1 MDPLKP
7 SLFKYFSLFFLTIYS
22 ASMIF
27 LGLGD
32 NVLQVDEGADTF
44 ITTNLLKFGFPRHS
58 DGINY
63 TLLWAD
69 AHDGLFVYRPWIPY
83 YIQAFSLSL
92 FGQTT
97 FAARL
102 PFALCGVLSVI
113 FLYWFALKFTGR
125 QFIAFLAAFLLAS
138 SIPALIYFRTA
149 RYVGLPILLSILLLS
164 FYIDIY
170 KNKKWNPFPLTVVS
184 IIFFHTMYVEFAG
197 MIAGVLIHFFI
208 HYKET
213 LPENRQR
220 AAWAAGITGI
230 FCIPWLIFI
239 SPTFSKVTQHLA
251 SWSRLIDLSWHGYIK
266 RFLGFL
272 FQVNNYIFPFILLP
286 LLFLRQL
293 RPFTKQV
300 SLLLLCI
307 LTVLLTAL
315 PHAMPIQQYISA
327 SFPLFFLLLAILIA
341 NIFPKYLLAQ
351 SLLVTLLITSNL
363 VHICLF
369 FPLKSVVKDRPN
381 WFQKSPYLGNA
392 YDSLMREIKFKSV
405 YFDYIYE
412 VSHDYQGPLDEI
424 VTFFKINGNSGES
437 CYIDNEPESLVYYT
451 GMKVIHRDD
460 IKAQDAP
467 DWIVLRGDYRHAVD
481 QNLSSEIA
489 QNLREILSKH
499 PYSKIELNVPSM
511 RVNNTYD
518 IQIHLFRSPSSTN
531 TDKVTVYRLDN
542 HSSKKKTS

>member
-1 MDPLKP
+1 
-7 SLFKYFSLFFLTIYS
+7 
-22 ASMIF
+22 
-27 LGLGD
+27 
-32 NVLQVDEGADTF
+32 
-44 ITTNLLKFGFPRHS
+44 
-58 DGINY
+58 
-63 TLLWAD
+63 
-69 AHDGLFVYRPWIPY
+69 
-83 YIQAFSLSL
+83 
-92 FGQTT
+92 
-97 FAARL
+97 
-102 PFALCGVLSVI
+102 
-113 FLYWFALKFTGR
+113 
-125 QFIAFLAAFLLAS
+125 
-138 SIPALIYFRTA
+138 
-149 RYVGLPILLSILLLS
+149 
-164 FYIDIY
+164 
-170 KNKKWNPFPLTVVS
+170 
-184 IIFFHTMYVEFAG
+184 MYVEFAG

-239 SPTFSKVTQHLA
+239 SPMFSKVTQHLA
-251 SWSRLIDLSWHGYIK
+251 SWSSLIDLSWHGYIK

-341 NIFPKYLLAQ
+341 SIFPKYLLAQ

-369 FPLKSVVKDRPN
+369 LPLKSVVKDHPN

-392 YDSLMREIKFKSV
+392 YDNLMREIKFKSV

-412 VSHDYQGPLDEI
+412 ISHDYQGPLDEI
-424 VTFFKINGNSGES
+424 VTFFKTNGNSGES

-467 DWIVLRGDYRHAVD
+467 DWIVLRGDYRETVKE
-481 QNLSSEIA
+481 NSSSKIA
-489 QNLREILSKH
+489 RNLREILSKS

-542 HSSKKKTS
+542 HSSKKKTT

>member
-1 MDPLKP
+1 MDHLKP
-7 SLFKYFSLFFLTIYS
+7 SLLKHFPLFFLAIYS

-27 LGLGD
+27 LGLSD
-32 NVLQVDEGADTF
+32 NVLQVDEGNDTF
-44 ITTNLLKFGFPRHS
+44 ISTNLLKFGFPTHS
-58 DGINY
+58 DGVNY
-63 TLLWAD
+63 TMLWASS
-69 AHDGLFVYRPWIPY
+69 HDGLFVYRPWIPY

-113 FLYWFALKFTGR
+113 FLYLFALKFTGR

-149 RYVGLPILLSILLLS
+149 RYVGLPIFLSILLLS

-170 KNKKWNPFPLTVVS
+170 KNKKWNPLPLTVVS
-184 IIFFHTMYVEFAG
+184 VIYFHTMYVEFAG

-220 AAWAAGITGI
+220 AALAAGITGI
-230 FCIPWLIFI
+230 FCIPWFIFI
-239 SPTFSKVTQHLA
+239 SPMFSKVTEHLA
-251 SWSRLIDLSWHGYIK
+251 SWSTQIDLSWHGYIK

-327 SFPLFFLLLAILIA
+327 SFPLFFLLLAIFIV

-351 SLLVTLLITSNL
+351 SLLMTLLITSNL
-363 VHICLF
+363 VHISLF
-369 FPLKSVVKDRPN
+369 FPLKLIVKDHSE
-381 WFQKSPYLGNA
+381 WFQKSPYLENTFK
-392 YDSLMREIKFKSV
+392 SLMREIKFRSV

-412 VSHDYQGPLDEI
+412 ISHDYKGPLDEI
-424 VTFFKINGNSGES
+424 VTFFKKNGNLGES
-437 CYIDNEPESLVYYT
+437 CYIDNEPESLAYYT

-460 IKAQDAP
+460 IKPQDAP
-467 DWIVLRGDYRHAVD
+467 DWIVLRGDYRETVKE
-481 QNLSSEIA
+481 NSSSKIA
-489 QNLREILSKH
+489 QNLRKVLRNH
-499 PYSKIELNVPSM
+499 PYSKIELNSPSV

-518 IQIHLFRSPSSTN
+518 IQIHLFRSPSFAN
-531 TDKVTVYRLDN
+531 TDKITIYRLAN
-542 HSSKKKTS
+542 SLPKH

>member
-7 SLFKYFSLFFLTIYS
+7 SLFKYFPLFSLTIYS

-32 NVLQVDEGADTF
+32 NVLQVDEGNDTF

-113 FLYWFALKFTGR
+113 FLYRFALKFTGR

-149 RYVGLPILLSILLLS
+149 RYVGLPILLSVLLLS

-170 KNKKWNPFPLTVVS
+170 KNKKWNPLPLTVVS

-197 MIAGVLIHFFI
+197 MIVGVLIHFFI

-213 LPENRQR
+213 IPENRQR

-239 SPTFSKVTQHLA
+239 SPMFSKVTQHLA

-272 FQVNNYIFPFILLP
+272 FQINNYIFPFILIP

-327 SFPLFFLLLAILIA
+327 SFPLFFLLLAIMIA

-412 VSHDYQGPLDEI
+412 ISHDYQGPLDEI
-424 VTFFKINGNSGES
+424 VAFFKINGNSGES

-451 GMKVIHRDD
+451 GMKVIPPR
-460 IKAQDAP
+460 
-467 DWIVLRGDYRHAVD
+467 
-481 QNLSSEIA
+481 
-489 QNLREILSKH
+489 
-499 PYSKIELNVPSM
+499 
-511 RVNNTYD
+511 
-518 IQIHLFRSPSSTN
+518 
-531 TDKVTVYRLDN
+531 
-542 HSSKKKTS
+542 

>member
-1 MDPLKP
+1 MDLLKP
-7 SLFKYFSLFFLTIYS
+7 SLLKHFPLVLLAIYS

-27 LGLGD
+27 IGLGD
-32 NVLQVDEGADTF
+32 NLLQVDEGNDTF
-44 ITTNLLKFGFPRHS
+44 ISTNILKFGFPTHS
-58 DGINY
+58 DGVNY
-63 TLLWAD
+63 TLLWASS
-69 AHDGLFVYRPWIPY
+69 HDGLFVYRPWVPY

-113 FLYWFALKFTGR
+113 FLYRFALKFTGR
-125 QFIAFLAAFLLAS
+125 QFIAFLAALLLAS

-149 RYVGLPILLSILLLS
+149 RYVGLPIFLSILLLS
-164 FYIDIY
+164 FYIEIY

-197 MIAGVLIHFFI
+197 MILGVLIHFFI
-208 HYKET
+208 YYKDA

-220 AAWAAGITGI
+220 AAWAAGITGV
-230 FCIPWLIFI
+230 FCIPWFIFI
-239 SPTFSKVTQHLA
+239 SPMFSKVTQHLA
-251 SWSRLIDLSWHGYIK
+251 SWSTLIDLSWHGYIK

-286 LLFLRQL
+286 LFFLRQFK
-293 RPFTKQV
+293 PFTKQV

-327 SFPLFFLLLAILIA
+327 SFPLFFLLLAILIV
-341 NIFPKYLLAQ
+341 NIFPKILLAQ

-363 VHICLF
+363 VHVCLF
-369 FPLKSVVKDRPN
+369 FPLKQIVKGHPE
-381 WFQKSPYLGNA
+381 WFQKSPYLENTFN
-392 YDSLMREIKFKSV
+392 SLMREIKFKSV

-412 VSHDYQGPLDEI
+412 ISHDYKGPLDEI
-424 VTFFKINGNSGES
+424 VAFFKEYGKPGES
-437 CYIDNEPESLVYYT
+437 CYIDNEPESLAYYT

-460 IKAQDAP
+460 IKVQDTP
-467 DWIVLRGDYRHAVD
+467 DWIVLRGDYRESIKE
-481 QNLSSEIA
+481 NSSSKIA
-489 QNLREILSKH
+489 KNLREIIRKNS
-499 PYSKIELNVPSM
+499 YSKIELNSPSM

-518 IQIHLFRSPSSTN
+518 IQIHLFRSPSSAN
-531 TDKVTVYRLDN
+531 TDKITIYKLTN
-542 HSSKKKTS
+542 HSSEY

>member
-1 MDPLKP
+1 MDLLKP
-7 SLFKYFSLFFLTIYS
+7 SLLKHFPLFLLAIYS

-27 LGLGD
+27 IGLGD
-32 NVLQVDEGADTF
+32 NLLQVDEGNDTF
-44 ITTNLLKFGFPRHS
+44 ISTNILKFGFPTHS
-58 DGINY
+58 DGVNY
-63 TLLWAD
+63 TLLWASS
-69 AHDGLFVYRPWIPY
+69 HDGLFVYRPWIPY

-113 FLYWFALKFTGR
+113 FLYRFALKFTGR
-125 QFIAFLAAFLLAS
+125 QFIAFLAALLLAS

-149 RYVGLPILLSILLLS
+149 RYVGLPIFLSILLLS
-164 FYIDIY
+164 FYIEIY

-197 MIAGVLIHFFI
+197 MILGVLIHFFI
-208 HYKET
+208 YYKDA

-220 AAWAAGITGI
+220 AVWAAGITGV
-230 FCIPWLIFI
+230 FCIPWFIFI
-239 SPTFSKVTQHLA
+239 SPMFSKVTQHLA
-251 SWSRLIDLSWHGYIK
+251 SWSTLIDLSWHGYIK

-286 LLFLRQL
+286 LFFLRQFK
-293 RPFTKQV
+293 PFTKQV

-327 SFPLFFLLLAILIA
+327 SFPLFFLLLAILIV
-341 NIFPKYLLAQ
+341 NIFPKILLAQ
-351 SLLVTLLITSNL
+351 SLLVTLLIISNL
-363 VHICLF
+363 VHVCLF
-369 FPLKSVVKDRPN
+369 FPLKQIVKGHPE
-381 WFQKSPYLGNA
+381 WFQKSPYLENTFN
-392 YDSLMREIKFKSV
+392 SLMREIKFKSV

-412 VSHDYQGPLDEI
+412 ISHDYKGPLDEI
-424 VTFFKINGNSGES
+424 VAFFKEYGKPGES
-437 CYIDNEPESLVYYT
+437 CYIDNEPESLAYYT

-460 IKAQDAP
+460 IKVQDTP
-467 DWIVLRGDYRHAVD
+467 DWIVLRGDYRESIKE
-481 QNLSSEIA
+481 NSSSKIA
-489 QNLREILSKH
+489 KNLREIIRKNS
-499 PYSKIELNVPSM
+499 YSKIELNSPSM

-518 IQIHLFRSPSSTN
+518 IQIHLFRSPSSAN
-531 TDKVTVYRLDN
+531 TDKITIYKLTN
-542 HSSKKKTS
+542 HSSEY

>member
-1 MDPLKP
+1 MDLLKP
-7 SLFKYFSLFFLTIYS
+7 SLLKHFPLFLLAIYS

-27 LGLGD
+27 IGLGD
-32 NVLQVDEGADTF
+32 NLLQVDEGNDTF
-44 ITTNLLKFGFPRHS
+44 ISTNILKFGFPTHS
-58 DGINY
+58 DGVNY
-63 TLLWAD
+63 TLLWASS
-69 AHDGLFVYRPWIPY
+69 HDGLFVYRPWVPY

-113 FLYWFALKFTGR
+113 FLYRFALKFTGR
-125 QFIAFLAAFLLAS
+125 QFIAFLAALLLAS

-149 RYVGLPILLSILLLS
+149 RYVGLPIFLSILLLS
-164 FYIDIY
+164 FYIEIY

-197 MIAGVLIHFFI
+197 MILGVLIHFFI
-208 HYKET
+208 YYKDA

-220 AAWAAGITGI
+220 AAWAAGITGV
-230 FCIPWLIFI
+230 FCIPWFIFI
-239 SPTFSKVTQHLA
+239 SPMFSKVTQHLA
-251 SWSRLIDLSWHGYIK
+251 SWSTLIDLSWHGYIK

-286 LLFLRQL
+286 LFFLRQFK
-293 RPFTKQV
+293 PFTKQV

-327 SFPLFFLLLAILIA
+327 SFPLFFLLLAILIV
-341 NIFPKYLLAQ
+341 NIFPKILLAQ
-351 SLLVTLLITSNL
+351 SLLVTLLIISNL
-363 VHICLF
+363 VHVCLF
-369 FPLKSVVKDRPN
+369 FPLKQIVKGHPE
-381 WFQKSPYLGNA
+381 WFQKSPYLENTFN
-392 YDSLMREIKFKSV
+392 SLMREIKFKSV

-412 VSHDYQGPLDEI
+412 ISHDYKGPLDEI
-424 VTFFKINGNSGES
+424 VAFFKEYGKPGES
-437 CYIDNEPESLVYYT
+437 CYIDNEPESLAYYT

-460 IKAQDAP
+460 IKVQDTP
-467 DWIVLRGDYRHAVD
+467 DWIVLRGDYRESIKE
-481 QNLSSEIA
+481 NSSSKIA
-489 QNLREILSKH
+489 KNLREIIRKNS
-499 PYSKIELNVPSM
+499 YSKIELNSPSM

-518 IQIHLFRSPSSTN
+518 IQIHLFRSPSSAN
-531 TDKVTVYRLDN
+531 TDKITIYKLTN
-542 HSSKKKTS
+542 HSSEY